1 MPTPREHTADTDDEL
16 NLPFLE
22 RQSLLVRFRLVPR
35 GRVAMTREMREAT
48 RVVTPRPP
56 DRPCRRHRPTGS
68 RWARTAGTSD
78 GHLFFLESTLN
89 RSDPPET
96 ALINRFITLQ
106 QCPEQWLDVSI
117 ALIPKSDGATGRP
130 SCWQVSY
137 VPAERVAVGSSGRPP
152 RSFGS
157 SNLCS
162 ALTSRPGP
170 TGLARAPWA
179 GIKALYLFS
188 RLFALWSGGPRADG
202 PSGGHKSG
210 PKKTGGGG
218 GTAGYGIRS
227 GPSQD

>member
-1 MPTPREHTADTDDEL
+1 VPTPREHTADTDDEL

-152 RSFGS
+152 TQLRQLKLMFGPH
-157 SNLCS
+157 L
-162 ALTSRPGP
+162 P
-170 TGLARAPWA
+170 TG
-179 GIKALYLFS
+179 
-188 RLFALWSGGPRADG
+188 ADG
-202 PSGGHKSG
+202 LGTRPMGRYQGSVSFFSTFRLMVGWPPCRRAQWGTQIG
-210 PKKTGGGG
+210 PQENRGRRRDCR
-218 GTAGYGIRS
+218 IR
-227 GPSQD
+227 D